1 VVRWRIAFWL
11 QLLLTLM
18 VAAFLLVPVGLS
30 IIAGVTRSYL
40 TGIESGVTLK
50 WVWRVLDLYSDTIW
64 LSLGIAA
71 ACLAVTLL
79 IGVPLAYV
87 LARSQGWLGRTIEEL
102 IVLPIAIPGLAIA
115 LALIVTYGSVGAFR
129 QNWSFI
135 LTGHVLFTLPFM
147 VRPVLAVMAS
157 GGLRELED
165 SAASLGASFRQRFV
179 SVVLPNARSG
189 ILAGSLMVITLSI
202 GEFNLT
208 WMLHTPVMKTL
219 PIGLADSYASMRLE
233 VASAYTLIFFVLIV
247 PLLAAIQIWSD
258 LTRIARTRPA
268 GGSRR

>member
-1 VVRWRIAFWL
+1 MARRRLGFWA
-11 QLLLTLM
+11 QLVFTLA

-30 IIAGVTRSYL
+30 IVAGVTRTYL
-40 TGIESGVTLK
+40 IGIESGLTLK
-50 WVWRVLDLYSDTIW
+50 WVWQVLDMYSDTIW
-64 LSLGIAA
+64 LSLGIAG
-71 ACLAVTLL
+71 ACLVVTLA

-87 LARSQGWLGRTIEEL
+87 LARTRGWMGRIVEEL

-115 LALIVTYGSVGAFR
+115 LALIVTYGGVGSFR

-157 GGLRELED
+157 GQLRELED

-179 SVVLPNARSG
+179 NVVLPNARSG

-233 VASAYTLIFFVLIV
+233 VASAYTLIFFMLIV
-247 PLLAAIQIWSD
+247 PLLAAIQIWAD
-258 LTRIARTRPA
+258 LTRVARTRPA
-268 GGSRR
+268 PR